1 MFGEKNGSSGLVN
14 FYHRKMVR
22 TRKSGEGDGD
32 QNENEVSTEMRF
44 TRKSR
49 SAIIEED
56 DSEDS
61 GVISINRRKTRAD
74 EDGETPPSHRST
86 RRKIEDESEED
97 ENEDIITHTTRSAR
111 KDLYG
116 MDTNVRR
123 SSRQKKF
130 VYGTFDQKLLGK
142 ALYGDPAYDES
153 GRPTKKRRRE
163 VELVDV
169 DNMEDMYSRVKRTR
183 KVVKRDMYGM
193 PLQDNSDDEDEEE
206 SSDESSDDEE
216 EKESKKKR
224 EKRRPRNTP
233 TIFRD
238 PVPSPPRQNN
248 RRNRDDI
255 YRSPAHRKLNLRKKA
270 AFHGSDST
278 SSSSSS
284 SSSES
289 SDEEKFQRR
298 KKKSMARSRARCLPM
313 NLTGDDISMG
323 GVLHDRVKIGASLA
337 DVDPMTIDRS
347 ITFDSVGGLGKH
359 IRALKEMIVFPLMY
373 PEIFEKFKIAPPRGV
388 LFYGPPGTGKT
399 LVARA
404 LANECSAEEKRVA
417 FFMRKGA
424 DCLSKWVGESER
436 QLRLL
441 FDQAYQMR
449 PSIIFFDEID
459 GLAPVRSSRQ
469 DQIHSSI
476 VSTLLALMDGLD
488 SRGEVVVIGATN
500 RLDSIDPALRRPGRF
515 DREFLFP
522 LPSQEAR
529 RQILHIHT
537 KSWNPKLSD
546 EFVKEVAE
554 KSVGYCGADLKALC
568 TEAALLALRR
578 RYPQI
583 YTSSEKLQ
591 IDVSAINIS
600 AKDFFY
606 AIQSIV
612 PASQR
617 AVTSPARALS
627 AQIEPLFRAIFK
639 TTLQLLQ
646 GIFPTVLT
654 QLSCLDAPDS
664 PSQQPSSFLSFSS
677 YSCRRPCT
685 HKPRLLLAG
694 TEGQGQSSYLAP
706 AILHHMEQ
714 LPVHVLDLPALFAV
728 SAKTPEESCAQIF
741 REARRTAPSIVY
753 MPHINQ
759 WWDVLGE
766 TLKATLLMLIQ
777 DVDPTTPLL
786 LMATA
791 EKPHSEL
798 DFQLQLLF
806 DSFSGEVVHMKNPD
820 ETERREFF
828 SDLILNQASKPPP
841 HKKQAARRLLEVLP
855 KAQPPEP
862 RKLTERELS
871 LLYKQEEAVLRELR
885 IFLRDVL
892 NKIYKDRKFHIFA
905 KPVDIEDVPDYYEII
920 EKPMDMARMM
930 SKIDLHQYQTV
941 KEFLDDINLICS
953 NALEYNPATDAPGRA
968 IRHRACALKD
978 TALAIINAELD
989 TEFEKKCEDIVQ
1001 SRKRR
1006 DYLIS
1011 VMRIKSRR
1019 LQGKEVEPLAPLEMV
1034 EKEWSIRKNSPK
1046 KNDEFLSGL
1055 DQRKLALHDN
1065 TPVLDSDLSS
1075 GKKGSIVRASQIVHC
1090 SNKKPLKKKEIWGA
1104 KGYRKRKRSRNSIS
1118 FIKRFEPDE
1127 ENEHE
1132 SDIEIV
1138 SCSETEAIEDHAS
1151 PADMQGHSNSFRD
1164 RRNSNITNEQHSPTG
1179 RRKSTL
1185 DDDKQ
1190 DTLSV
1195 HERTPTSSSQKV
1207 SPSRSPDPS
1216 SQSDK
1221 KLNHTPKSQ
1230 DTLMATSPNRSQ
1242 DVAMTSPNRSQ
1253 TIENKS
1259 DAIESTSLSESKSTS
1274 TAFVTP
1280 SSPCTHEAVVECD
1293 SGVGSSVD
1301 SNGDSV
1307 DSVEQAKQLSG
1318 QKNVEKVAE
1327 NTDSVKEQEETPAIK
1342 DSSSPVFRVTRSRL
1356 QTKQQERALAILEEP
1371 VPPLIIDKTRLNK
1384 VLDNLELE
1392 SIVQRLTMKKQTS
1405 LRELHVDTSSPP
1417 ILVRSHRSP
1426 RSPPLH

>member
-1 MFGEKNGSSGLVN
+1 
-14 FYHRKMVR
+14 MVA
-22 TRKSGEGDGD
+22 SD
-32 QNENEVSTEMRF
+32 Q
-44 TRKSR
+44 
-49 SAIIEED
+49 
-56 DSEDS
+56 
-61 GVISINRRKTRAD
+61 
-74 EDGETPPSHRST
+74 
-86 RRKIEDESEED
+86 
-97 ENEDIITHTTRSAR
+97 
-111 KDLYG
+111 
-116 MDTNVRR
+116 
-123 SSRQKKF
+123 
-130 VYGTFDQKLLGK
+130 
-142 ALYGDPAYDES
+142 
-153 GRPTKKRRRE
+153 
-163 VELVDV
+163 
-169 DNMEDMYSRVKRTR
+169 NMEDMYSRVKRTR

-255 YRSPAHRKLNLRKKA
+255 YRSPAHRKLNLSSVAFAVSFPSNLSPLVLKSNQKKNHRFDQAFRQNNSKSVKKA

-313 NLTGDDISMG
+313 NLTGDDISRG

-441 FDQAYQMR
+441 FDQSFKVIDSLTIYLQNCLKILKFLKYKILLKWVLLAKSDFINIILQAYQMR

-627 AQIEPLFRAIFK
+627 ARIEPLFRAIFK

-1006 DYLIS
+1006 GIVNLSKGVKLPYLCDEN
-1011 VMRIKSRR
+1011 VRKSRR

-1104 KGYRKRKRSRNSIS
+1104 K
-1118 FIKRFEPDE
+1118 
-1127 ENEHE
+1127 
-1132 SDIEIV
+1132 
-1138 SCSETEAIEDHAS
+1138 ETEAIEDHAS

-1318 QKNVEKVAE
+1318 Q
-1327 NTDSVKEQEETPAIK
+1327 QIHPRRI
-1342 DSSSPVFRVTRSRL
+1342 RV
-1356 QTKQQERALAILEEP
+1356 
-1371 VPPLIIDKTRLNK
+1371 
-1384 VLDNLELE
+1384 
-1392 SIVQRLTMKKQTS
+1392 
-1405 LRELHVDTSSPP
+1405 
-1417 ILVRSHRSP
+1417 HRFTIC
-1426 RSPPLH
+1426 